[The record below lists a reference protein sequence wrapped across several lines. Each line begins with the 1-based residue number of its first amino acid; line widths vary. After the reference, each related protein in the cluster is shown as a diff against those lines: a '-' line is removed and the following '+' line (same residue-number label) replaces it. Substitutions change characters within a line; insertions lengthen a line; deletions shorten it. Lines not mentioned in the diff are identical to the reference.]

1 VIYETREDAVADLH
15 WLVKSCSVSPFSS
28 LKLSAYE
35 TQVLENDLVEYDDEA
50 VILFYEDIFEYM
62 GLQEPHW
69 GKDFSHRELPVF
81 ALVPGE
87 GIRIVLSKE
96 SGGKWKTEGR
106 DGIRKE
112 RKFPDGTRFTP
123 VKIERKPGK
132 KRSAKEMFKAIALR
146 HKPALVHAAIASLS
160 INILALATSFFSMQ
174 VYDRVIPTQGI
185 STLIA
190 LGIGVFVAIFLE
202 MLLKLSRSYL
212 LDGAAAHMDVSYSH
226 DIFNRFLRVRPDAL
240 PRSVGTLS
248 GQLQSYATVRAF
260 ISSAALYVLIDF
272 PFSMIFLA
280 VIIMLAGWKIGL
292 IVLVFLIAAI
302 SAGLFFK
309 NKIVMLTQ
317 TSTLASHKKLGLLV
331 ESVEN
336 AENLKATG
344 AGWSLLS
351 RWNVLSEDAIN
362 DDIKI
367 KRYSDMSTY
376 VSAFLQQMSYISI
389 VAMGAYLVSTT
400 DKLTMGGLIATT
412 ILSGRVLSPIA
423 MLPGLLVQWG
433 RTKISVSDLDNVYA
447 LEMDNEGVER
457 PLSPTVLK
465 PEYRCERIR
474 FAYKEN
480 TPVVNIDKLVIHAG
494 EKVAI
499 LGTIGSGKSTLLKI
513 FAGLYK
519 PMEGKIYFSNID
531 MHQISRNRINEA
543 VGYLP
548 QHVKLISGTL
558 RDNLL
563 LGLAG
568 FSDEQILDAAMQTG
582 LIDLVNAL
590 PQGLDTPVPEGGES
604 VSGGQKQLIALTRL
618 VLMQP
623 SALLLDE
630 PTANMDDGTERKI
643 LRTIQAQM
651 TKERTLVVVTHK
663 PAVLALVD
671 RIIVVSSQGIVMDG
685 SKEMVLKK
693 LNMQPKVKK
702 GNIYE
707 T

>member
-1 VIYETREDAVADLH
+1 MVIYENREEAVADLH
-15 WLVKSCSVSPFSS
+15 WLVTSCSVSPFSS
-28 LKLSAYE
+28 LKLTSYE
-35 TQVLENDLVEYDDEA
+35 IQVLEDELKEYDNEA
-50 VILFYEDIFEYM
+50 IKLFYEDIFEYM
-62 GLQEPHW
+62 GLREPHW
-69 GKDFSHRELPVF
+69 VESLSHRDLPVF

-87 GIRIVLSKE
+87 GVRVILSKE
-96 SGGKWKTEGR
+96 PDGKWKSEGKK
-106 DGIRKE
+106 GIHTNK
-112 RKFPDGTRFTP
+112 KFPEGTRFAS
-123 VKIERKPGK
+123 VKLERKPGK
-132 KRSAKEMFKAIALR
+132 KRSAKEMFKEIAFR
-146 HKPALVHAAIASLS
+146 HKTALLHAGIASLS

-174 VYDRVIPTQGI
+174 VYDRVIPTQGV

-226 DIFNRFLRVRPDAL
+226 DIFNRFLKIRPDAL

-248 GQLQSYATVRAF
+248 GQLQSYATVRSF

-280 VIIMLAGWKIGL
+280 VIIMLAGWTIGL
-292 IVLVFLIAAI
+292 IVLVFLILAI
-302 SAGLFFK
+302 AAGLFFR

-331 ESVEN
+331 ESVES

-351 RWNVLSEDAIN
+351 RWNALSEDAIN

-367 KRYSDMSTY
+367 KHYSDMSTY
-376 VSAFLQQMSYISI
+376 VAAFLQQMSYISI

-433 RTKISVSDLDNVYA
+433 RTKISVADLDNVYA

-465 PEYRCERIR
+465 PEFRCERVK
-474 FAYKEN
+474 FAYDEN
-480 TPVVNIDKLVIHAG
+480 TPVVNINKLTIKAG

-499 LGTIGSGKSTLLKI
+499 LGTIGSGKSTLLKM

-519 PMEGKIYFSNID
+519 PTDGKIYISNID

-563 LGLAG
+563 LGIAG
-568 FSDEQILDAAMQTG
+568 FSDEQILEAAMQTG
-582 LIDLVNAL
+582 LIHLINAL

-604 VSGGQKQLIALTRL
+604 VSGGQKQMIALTRL

-630 PTANMDDGTERKI
+630 PTANMDDGTERQI

-651 TKERTLVVVTHK
+651 TKDRTLVVVTHK
-663 PAVLALVD
+663 PAVLALVE
-671 RIIVVSSQGIVMDG
+671 RVIVVSSQGVMMDG
-685 SKEMVLKK
+685 SKEEVLKK
-693 LNMQPKVKK
+693 LNAPVVKGGK
-702 GNIYE
+702 

>member
-1 VIYETREDAVADLH
+1 MVIYETREEAVSDLE
-15 WLVKSCSVSPFSS
+15 WLAASCSVAPFSS

-35 TQVLENDLVEYDDEA
+35 TEVLKDELKEYDNEA
-50 VILFYEDIFEYM
+50 IKLFYEDIFEYM
-62 GLQEPHW
+62 GLKEPHW
-69 GKDFSHRELPVF
+69 GRDLSHRDLPVF
-81 ALVPGE
+81 ALVPAE
-87 GIRIVLSKE
+87 GIRVVLSKE
-96 SGGKWKTEGR
+96 PDGKWRSEGR
-106 DGIRKE
+106 DGIRTDK
-112 RKFPDGTRFTP
+112 KFPEGTFFAS
-123 VKIERKPGK
+123 VKPARKPGK
-132 KRSAKEMFKAIALR
+132 KRSAKEMFKEIAFR
-146 HKPALVHAAIASLS
+146 HKTALVHAGIASLS

-174 VYDRVIPTQGI
+174 VYDRVIPTQGV

-190 LGIGVFVAIFLE
+190 LGSGVFIAIFLE

-212 LDGAAAHMDVSYSH
+212 LDGAAAHMDVSCSH
-226 DIFNRFLRVRPDAL
+226 DIFNRFLKIRPDAL

-280 VIIMLAGWKIGL
+280 VIIMLAGWMIGV

-302 SAGLFFK
+302 IAGLFFK
-309 NKIVMLTQ
+309 NKIIVLTQ

-344 AGWSLLS
+344 AGWNLLS
-351 RWNVLSEDAIN
+351 RWNALSEDAVN

-367 KRYSDMSTY
+367 KHYSDMSTY
-376 VSAFLQQMSYISI
+376 VAAFLQQLSYISI

-447 LEMDNEGVER
+447 MDMDNEGVER
-457 PLSPTVLK
+457 PLSPSVLK
-465 PEYRCERIR
+465 PEFRCERVK
-474 FAYKEN
+474 FAYDEN
-480 TPVVNIDKLVIHAG
+480 TPVVNIEKLTIRAG
-494 EKVAI
+494 EKVAV
-499 LGTIGSGKSTLLKI
+499 LGTIGSGKSTLLKM

-519 PMEGKIYFSNID
+519 PTEGKIYFSHID

-543 VGYLP
+543 IGYLP
-548 QHVKLISGTL
+548 QHVRLISGTL

-582 LIDLVNAL
+582 LIHLINAL

-604 VSGGQKQLIALTRL
+604 VSGGQKQMIALTRL
-618 VLMQP
+618 VLMHP

-630 PTANMDDGTERKI
+630 PTANMDDGTERQI

-651 TKERTLVVVTHK
+651 DQNRTLVVVTHK
-663 PAVLALVD
+663 PALLALVD
-671 RIIVVSSQGIVMDG
+671 RIVVVSSQGVVMDG
-685 SKEMVLKK
+685 SKESVLQK
-693 LNMQPKVKK
+693 LNAPKIKK
-702 GNIYE
+702 GE
-707 T
+707 K

>member
-1 VIYETREDAVADLH
+1 MIIYKDREDAVQDLH
-15 WLVKSCSVSPFSS
+15 WLVRECSVAPLAS
-28 LKLSAYE
+28 LRLSAYE
-35 TQVLENDLVEYDDEA
+35 AEVLEKELQSFDKESLE
-50 VILFYEDIFEYM
+50 LFYEDLFEHL
-62 GLQEPHW
+62 GLQEAHW
-69 GKDFSHRELPVF
+69 SEEINHRELPVF
-81 ALVPGE
+81 ALVPEE
-87 GIRIVLSKE
+87 GIRIVLEKE
-96 SGGKWKTEGR
+96 ADGSWKSDGR
-106 DGIRKE
+106 KGIKKE
-112 RKFPDGTRFTP
+112 RDFPEGTRFTP
-123 VKIERKPGK
+123 LKAARKTK
-132 KRSAKEMFKAIALR
+132 LKRSAQEMFKAIALR
-146 HKPALVHAAIASLS
+146 EKPTVVHAAIASLS

-185 STLIA
+185 PTLIA

-202 MLLKLSRSYL
+202 LLLKLSRSYL

-226 DIFNRFLRVRPDAL
+226 DIFDRFLKIRPDAL
-240 PRSVGTLS
+240 PKSVGTLS

-260 ISSAALYVLIDF
+260 IASAALYVIIDF

-280 VIIMLAGWKIGL
+280 VIIMLAGWMIGL

-302 SAGLFFK
+302 AAGLFFK

-336 AENLKATG
+336 AENIKATG

-351 RWNVLSEDAIN
+351 RWNALSEDAIN

-367 KRYSDMSTY
+367 KHYSDMSTY
-376 VSAFLQQMSYISI
+376 VAAFLQQMSYISI

-423 MLPGLLVQWG
+423 QLPALLVQWG
-433 RTKISVSDLDNVYA
+433 RTKIAVADLDNVYA
-447 LEMDNEGVER
+447 LETDNEGVER
-457 PLSPTVLK
+457 PLTPTVLQ
-465 PEYRCERIR
+465 PEFRCEKVR
-474 FAYKEN
+474 FAYGEN
-480 TPVVNIDKLVIHAG
+480 TPVVNIERLEIKAG

-499 LGTIGSGKSTLLKI
+499 LGTIGSGKTTLLKI
-513 FAGLYK
+513 LAGLYK
-519 PMEGKIYFSNID
+519 PVEGKLYLGNMDI
-531 MHQISRNRINEA
+531 HQISRNRINET

-568 FSDEQILDAAMQTG
+568 VKDEQIIQAAEQTG
-582 LIDLVNAL
+582 LIHLINAL

-604 VSGGQKQLIALTRL
+604 VSGGQKQMIALTRL

-623 SALLLDE
+623 KALLLDE
-630 PTANMDDGTERKI
+630 PTANMDDGTERQI
-643 LRTIQAQM
+643 LQTIQRQM
-651 TKERTLVVVTHK
+651 SEEKTLVVVTHK
-663 PAVLALVD
+663 QALLALVD
-671 RIIVVSSQGIVMDG
+671 RIVVISSQGVVMDG
-685 SKEMVLKK
+685 SKEDVLRKLGGDTRKK
-693 LNMQPKVKK
+693 KDVS
-702 GNIYE
+702 
-707 T
+707 